1 MSFVVYKQIMTT
13 WKQMEQTKND
23 KSKLT
28 PTAKKSWGFPALLG
42 AFIVV
47 AGITAVL
54 TFIAVRDFVVSWN
67 MGRQQGLNIEAQQ
80 TRIPGITDELDFD
93 SDTPLQPAIGPEPQ
107 PWDGASRVTI
117 LFLGTDYRD
126 YEEGQY
132 APRSDTM
139 ILFSVDPLTRTAGM
153 LSIPRDLWVNIPGG
167 FEPARINMATRYGE
181 IYRLPGGG
189 PGLAMRTVENLLG
202 IPIDYY
208 VMLDFYTFER
218 FIDEI
223 HGVKLVIPEEIRVDP
238 LGQGN
243 AKILQPGEQVLP
255 GDLALAYARARNTPG
270 GDFDRAQ
277 RQHQIVMGVYRR
289 ILEFEMLPTLITK
302 APSLYQELSA
312 GVKTNLTL
320 LQVIQ
325 LAWLGQQIP
334 EENIKRGIINS
345 EHVVMATSPDGA
357 SVLKPRPEQI
367 RRLRDEIFTSE
378 GPVSPVVVDA
388 DAQELMQAEAAL
400 VSVLNGTST
409 PGLAS
414 RTADFLK
421 ELGVSVN
428 SDNAPEFYAST
439 TLIDYTGNPYTL
451 NYLVDLMDINANRI
465 YHRYDPTSET
475 DVVLILGNDWA
486 NSNPLPP

>member
-1 MSFVVYKQIMTT
+1 MD
-13 WKQMEQTKND
+13 QTEKD
-23 KSKLT
+23 KPKASPTSKR
-28 PTAKKSWGFPALLG
+28 SRVFPILLG
-42 AFIVV
+42 TWVVV

-54 TFIAVRDFVVSWN
+54 TFIVVRDFVVSWN
-67 MGRQQGLNIEAQQ
+67 IGRQQGIDLEVQQ
-80 TRIPGITDELDFD
+80 TRIPGITDELDFEGD
-93 SDTPLQPAIGPEPQ
+93 IPLQPAIGPEPQ
-107 PWDGASRVTI
+107 PWDGASRVSI

-126 YEEGQY
+126 YEEGQN

-181 IYRLPGGG
+181 IYRMPGGG
-189 PGLAMRTVENLLG
+189 PGLAMATVENLLG
-202 IPIDYY
+202 VPIDYY
-208 VMLDFYTFER
+208 VMLDFYAFER

-255 GDLALAYARARNTPG
+255 GDLALAYARARNTAG

-277 RQHQIVMGVYRR
+277 RQHQIIMGVYKRV
-289 ILEFEMLPTLITK
+289 LEFEMLPTLITN
-302 APSLYQELSA
+302 APTLYQELSA

-334 EENIKRGIINS
+334 EENIKRGIIAS
-345 EHVVMATSPDGA
+345 EHVVMTTSPDGA

-367 RRLRDEIFTSE
+367 RRLRDEIFTVD
-378 GPVSPVVVDA
+378 GPVSPVMVDA
-388 DAQELMQAEAAL
+388 DAQELMQAEEAL
-400 VSVLNGTST
+400 VTVLNGTNT
-409 PGLAS
+409 PGLAA

-421 ELGVSVN
+421 ELGVQVAPDN
-428 SDNAPEFYAST
+428 SPEFYAT
-439 TLIDYTGNPYTL
+439 TTVIDYTGNPYTL
-451 NYLVDLMDINANRI
+451 QYLVDLMDINTNRI
-465 YHRYDPTSET
+465 YHRYDPNSET

>member
-1 MSFVVYKQIMTT
+1 MN
-13 WKQMEQTKND
+13 QTEKDKPKSSPTSKKN
-23 KSKLT
+23 
-28 PTAKKSWGFPALLG
+28 WLLPVMLV

-54 TFIAVRDFVVSWN
+54 TFIAVRDFVASWN
-67 MGRQQGLNIEAQQ
+67 MDREQGIDLIAQQ
-80 TRIPGITDELDFD
+80 TKMPGLPDDMDFD
-93 SDTPLQPAIGPEPQ
+93 PDIPLQPALGPEPQ
-107 PWDGASRVTI
+107 PWDGASRVSI
-117 LFLGTDYRD
+117 LVLGTDYRD
-126 YEEGQY
+126 YEEGQN

-139 ILFSVDPLTRTAGM
+139 ILVSVDPLTRMAGM
-153 LSIPRDLWVNIPGG
+153 LSIPRDLWVTIPGG

-189 PGLAMRTVENLLG
+189 PGLAMSTVENLLG

-208 VMLDFYTFER
+208 VMLDFYAFER

-238 LGQGN
+238 LGEDN

-277 RQHQIVMGVYRR
+277 RQHQVIMGVYKR
-289 ILEFEMLPTLITK
+289 ILEFEMLPTLVTK
-302 APSLYQELSA
+302 APVLYQELSA

-320 LQVIQ
+320 MQVVQ
-325 LAWLGQQIP
+325 LAWLGVQIP
-334 EENIKRGIINS
+334 EENIKRGIISS
-345 EHVVMATSPDGA
+345 EHVIMATSPDGA

-367 RRLRDEIFTSE
+367 RRLRDEIFTAE
-378 GPVSPVVVDA
+378 GPISPA
-388 DAQELMQAEAAL
+388 AANAESQELMQAEEAN
-400 VSVLNGTST
+400 VSILNGTST
-409 PGLAS
+409 PGLAA

-421 ELGVSVN
+421 DRGVIVN
-428 SDNAPEFYAST
+428 SDNSPEFYAST
-439 TLIDYTGNPYTL
+439 TIIDYTGNPYTL
-451 NYLVDLMDINANRI
+451 QYLVDLMNINNNRI
-465 YHRYDPTSET
+465 YHRYDPTSEM
-475 DVVLILGNDWA
+475 DVVLILGSDWA